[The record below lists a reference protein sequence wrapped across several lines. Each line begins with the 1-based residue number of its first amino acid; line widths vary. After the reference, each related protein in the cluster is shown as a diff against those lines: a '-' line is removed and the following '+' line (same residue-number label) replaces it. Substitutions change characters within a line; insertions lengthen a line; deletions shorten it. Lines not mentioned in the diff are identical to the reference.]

1 MFKRA
6 IDFFR
11 DIRIKL
17 NFPEYEKKCRLEHE
31 RRADRIHAI
40 GELEVEARSVVRKI
54 EVESDNLFQTEIA
67 KFRGAISSMGLKI
80 SSHESLLRIL
90 TRNYKQD
97 IDALHEE
104 KNTLFSEKEELY
116 ATKNALSVQIQAAF
130 SEKSAAYEVLNRRK
144 ASIDSWYAKSDRTP
158 WLLGNGGKKLP
169 NHSLFGQSFGDL
181 ESLKCDRDSAFEEV
195 RRCAEAISDL
205 KREQQRLGDLIGNA
219 NVSIGT
225 LVEDINQAKNERTR
239 MFELK
244 NEGVREGRI
253 RAELR
258 DFHESLINEHRGLT
272 SLESEN
278 ITFITSEK
286 HRRGVI
292 DLEAQIQRLKDRKL
306 SYLKEF
312 DLDLNREL
320 RVAKHRQNWLKER
333 GLA

>member
-54 EVESDNLFQTEIA
+54 EVESDHLFQMEIA
-67 KFRGAISSMGLKI
+67 KLRGTVSSMGFKI
-80 SSHESLLRIL
+80 SNHESLLRIL

-97 IDALHEE
+97 IDALYEE

-116 ATKNALSVQIQAAF
+116 ASKNALSAQIQAAF
-130 SEKSAAYEVLNRRK
+130 SEKSAAHEALNRRK

-158 WLLGNGGKKLP
+158 WLFGNGGKKLP
-169 NHSLFGQSFGDL
+169 KNSLFGQSFSDL
-181 ESLKCDRDSAFEEV
+181 ESLKSDRDSAFEEV
-195 RRCAEAISDL
+195 KRCVEAISDL
-205 KREQQRLGDLIGNA
+205 KREQQRLGDLIGRI
-219 NVSIGT
+219 NVSIGA
-225 LVEDINQAKNERTR
+225 LVEDINQVKNERTR

-258 DFHESLINEHRGLT
+258 DFNESLINEQRGLA
-272 SLESEN
+272 SLVGES
-278 ITFITSEK
+278 IAFITSEK

-312 DLDLNREL
+312 DLDVNREL
-320 RVAKHRQNWLKER
+320 RVAQHRQNWLKER